1 MLPKQTMVLRGP
13 HLYGDTIRAGSIWFK
28 MSMASIS
35 IVVITN
41 RLGKEEEYLGRLLE
55 EKLEMV

>member
-1 MLPKQTMVLRGP
+1 
-13 HLYGDTIRAGSIWFK
+13 

-41 RLGKEEEYLGRLLE
+41 RLGKEEEYLGRVLE